1 MDLFFGKPK
10 ATPPPKTGNTMTTK
24 KTDYSVERRTA
35 ELDVKCDELE
45 SKLKTM
51 ETDIKCY
58 YEKLK
63 RTNLTSEKNYLK
75 GRLKNLLMRRKQI
88 EHQLGRYNGQKMMM
102 DKVVFNQQNVQDTLE
117 MAHHMRQVNEVQQ
130 KQLDTLDFD
139 QIQDTFEE
147 MEELAWENE
156 RIAELVNQNYEVD
169 MDEDLDAELENLENE
184 LEVQDM
190 MKRQQDLNQDQNY
203 DPLKN

>member
-1 MDLFFGKPK
+1 
-10 ATPPPKTGNTMTTK
+10 
-24 KTDYSVERRTA
+24 
-35 ELDVKCDELE
+35 
-45 SKLKTM
+45 
-51 ETDIKCY
+51 
-58 YEKLK
+58 
-63 RTNLTSEKNYLK
+63 
-75 GRLKNLLMRRKQI
+75 
-88 EHQLGRYNGQKMMM
+88 MM

-190 MKRQQDLNQDQNY
+190 MKRQHDLNPDKNY